1 MPDHPT
7 SLSSLPGRFG
17 RGTQLLIKHA
27 IVWAVEAF
35 VLTALAGL
43 IPGIV
48 VYDYADALAVIVL
61 IAAIG
66 TTVMPLFYRLATRVT
81 PLLYPLLTFLIFAW
95 LVLGLEHVLPGW
107 HVSSWWEAGIT
118 AMVLTATSAFLGQFL
133 GLSDDGAWS
142 RYALG
147 PMRSRFRHPEF
158 DDLDEPGFIF
168 LEIDGLAEPVLE
180 QAMAAGYAPTMA
192 RWLEDGSHALHGWVC
207 DLSSQTSAMQAG
219 LLLGSNRDI
228 PAFRWYDRDL
238 RRVMVSN
245 NPRDAALIEADLATG
260 DGLLAGSGASRGNMF
275 SGEAPDS
282 LFTFSTLLHP
292 APHSSRQ
299 YMLFFTNLYNLART
313 LALFVADIVSELVA
327 GVWQWLRNE
336 RPRVRRLGVYPIVRS
351 ATTSVLRELSTF
363 TVAGD
368 MFRGVPVVYATYVA
382 YDEVAHHSGIARGDT
397 FRVLRRVDRDIGR
410 LERVAREAPRPYHLV
425 VLSDHGQTQGATF
438 RQRYDESLPDLV
450 ERLLDAGTNA
460 DVVDVPDQDEGAQ
473 MIGVLIADF
482 VKVDADQ
489 HPVVDRALRRT
500 RLRTTPDDG
509 LDQVDVGDVLVLA
522 SGNLGTV
529 TFTGGHERQTLE
541 EISMRHPVLVPSL
554 VAHAGVAFALVETAS
569 QGPMVIGAEGF
580 RLLDDDSV
588 QGTDPL
594 APYEAYAAGVLR
606 RWSEF
611 RTAPD
616 ILVMSTW
623 WPEEDEV
630 AAFEELVGSHGGL
643 GGPQTR
649 PFVLSPVSLPV
660 PSEPMI
666 GAEST
671 HRVFMQWLRR
681 DLPSV

>member
-1 MPDHPT
+1 MPDHPI
-7 SLSSLPGRFG
+7 SLFSLLGRFG
-17 RGTQLLIKHA
+17 RGTQVLIKHA
-27 IVWAVEAF
+27 IVWAVEAM

-66 TTVMPLFYRLATRVT
+66 TTVMPLLYRLATRLT

-95 LVLGLEHVLPGW
+95 LVLGLERVLPGW
-107 HVSSWWEAGIT
+107 HVGSWWEAGIT
-118 AMVLTATSAFLGQFL
+118 AMVLTATSAFLGQLL
-133 GLSDDGAWS
+133 GLSDDGAWA
-142 RYALG
+142 RYTLG

-168 LEIDGLAEPVLE
+168 LEIDGLSEPVLE
-180 QAMAAGYAPTMA
+180 QAIAAGYVPTLA
-192 RWLEDGSHALHGWVC
+192 RWLREGSHAVHGWIC

-238 RRVMVSN
+238 KRVVVSN
-245 NPRDAALIEADLATG
+245 NPRDAAMIESELATG

-282 LFTFSTLLHP
+282 LFTFSTLFNP

-313 LALFVADIVSELVA
+313 LALFGADIVSELVA
-327 GVWQWLRNE
+327 GCWQVIRNE

-397 FRVLRRVDRDIGR
+397 LRVLRRVDRDIGR
-410 LERVAREAPRPYHLV
+410 LERVARDAPRPYHLI

-438 RQRYDESLPDLV
+438 RQRYQESLSDLV
-450 ERLLDAGTNA
+450 ERLLDGGHQAE
-460 DVVDVPDQDEGAQ
+460 VVDLPEQDEGAR
-473 MIGVLIADF
+473 MVGVLIADF
-482 VKVDADQ
+482 LKVDADQ

-500 RLRTTPDDG
+500 GLRATTDAE
-509 LDQVDVGDVLVLA
+509 LDQVDVGDVIVLA
-522 SGNLGTV
+522 SGNLGTI
-529 TFTGGHERQTLE
+529 TFTGSPERQTLE
-541 EISMRHPVLVPSL
+541 EISAHHPTLVPAL
-554 VAHAGVAFALVETAS
+554 VAHPGIAFALVQTAT

-580 RLLDDDSV
+580 HLLEDDSV

-594 APYEAYAAGVLR
+594 APYDTYAAGVLR
-606 RWSEF
+606 RWSTF
-611 RTAPD
+611 RNAPD
-616 ILVMSTW
+616 ILIMSTW
-623 WPEEDEV
+623 WPAENEV

-643 GGPQTR
+643 GGPQNQ

-660 PSEPMI
+660 PSEPLI

-681 DLPSV
+681 